1 MSISVACN
9 QRELRSGTCA
19 GGGDSNVVSFIS
31 FTDSV
36 TGDVRKLYSPVYADF
51 RTSDAYFY
59 DMSGNSVTLVYADS
73 DKTRAELETLLT
85 ECCGCFDAGGP
96 VTSVTSDNAT
106 PLFNVNVANPTTT
119 PHFSY
124 TFNNISQYQVWGRV
138 AAGSGQPSFVTL
150 SPVAF
155 TGIAEPD
162 RQIVYGTGIGVD
174 SSANF
179 KYTTAGGIQLGTG
192 TNLSAY
198 TVNIGSAT
206 IDNKTLSSL
215 IFCDN
220 NNTYTTG
227 SGNKNLALIAG
238 GSSNVINA
246 DYDAYGSVMLGE
258 ANTITANS
266 TMAIFNSIIGNENT
280 IVNSYHNK
288 IIGSY
293 NTISNTSASNTSYSN
308 FVLGTLNTITQTTT
322 GVYYN
327 HVIGVNN
334 QVTDGSYYN
343 FMFGTYANSG
353 GKIGCG
359 FFTDGRLSVI
369 TAVANNTFN
378 ARFYGGYRFMQDGS
392 TQWMAIANT
401 GYVTI
406 NNIPTASTDNLLIS
420 NGGVV
425 STRLVSTLPF
435 TNNAG
440 TVTSVGATISGAL
453 SVTGSPITT
462 AGTLAFSWTGT
473 AAQYIKGDGTLG
485 TLPPG
490 LDAQTLS
497 WTANISN
504 LSISGGNSVN
514 LFSLTSLAANDLL
527 KWNGTDWVNFTPTWT
542 SNTGTVTSVAATV
555 TASTALTVSGSPITT
570 AGTLAFSW
578 TGAVTDSVRG
588 DGTLKPFPT
597 IPATLDD
604 LTDVVITTPATG
616 DLLQWNGTNW
626 VDWTPNYLTSLAHVH
641 YVANST
647 GTNQFSFGVNEAVR
661 FAAGTDI
668 GVTFDSGT
676 KKVTIAYTGSG
687 GSSLPVW
694 KVQGGTTNATTNT
707 ENIYHNAKVAVG
719 DYSGSVSS
727 YQLAVSGQTYSTT
740 GVVINNNQYYKA
752 FNTGGTAVNVAGFNS
767 SNQTVLGNTG
777 YDILLPAY
785 PNTRTDSFYTV
796 PAVRLLYT
804 DSTGKLLLTDKKAFY
819 NDHASAATETQAGVT
834 AGGGWYRLPNNSAYN
849 TNSYYTQFNHN
860 STNNDVQIPRGDQ
873 IFHVLV
879 TVEWEMQSGGSGT
892 PYVQFQIRLN
902 NSTTGVKTPNWYF
915 YATGYK
921 FTTTFQSI
929 VQATGS
935 GMYDIAVYCNVASG
949 TGSIY
954 INRSVKMVTNVG
966 YQLT

>member
-1 MSISVACN
+1 MLIGGN
-9 QRELRSGTCA
+9 KNKIIA
-19 GGGDSNVVSFIS
+19 G
-31 FTDSV
+31 
-36 TGDVRKLYSPVYADF
+36 
-51 RTSDAYFY
+51 SDAY
-59 DMSGNSVTLVYADS
+59 GNVIMGLINT
-73 DKTRAELETLLT
+73 
-85 ECCGCFDAGGP
+85 
-96 VTSVTSDNAT
+96 VTSTTKEAT
-106 PLFNVNVANPTTT
+106 YNRILGLNNTITDAHRCNILGLYNNITASGAYAAYYNNVIGYNNNITTT
-119 PHFSY
+119 SAHAY
-124 TFNNISQYQVWGRV
+124 
-138 AAGSGQPSFVTL
+138 L
-150 SPVAF
+150 H
-155 TGIAEPD
+155 
-162 RQIVYGTGIGVD
+162 QIIG
-174 SSANF
+174 
-179 KYTTAGGIQLGTG
+179 
-192 TNLSAY
+192 
-198 TVNIGSAT
+198 
-206 IDNKTLSSL
+206 
-215 IFCDN
+215 N
-220 NNTYTTG
+220 NNTVDSGSSVKILGSYCNNGGYTG
-227 SGNKNLALIAG
+227 VMLLSDG
-238 GSSNVINA
+238 GSSTLTA
-246 DYDAYGSVMLGE
+246 
-258 ANTITANS
+258 TAN
-266 TMAIFNSIIGNENT
+266 
-280 IVNSYHNK
+280 H
-288 IIGSY
+288 
-293 NTISNTSASNTSYSN
+293 
-308 FVLGTLNTITQTTT
+308 Q
-322 GVYYN
+322 
-327 HVIGVNN
+327 
-334 QVTDGSYYN
+334 
-343 FMFGTYANSG
+343 
-353 GKIGCG
+353 
-359 FFTDGRLSVI
+359 
-369 TAVANNTFN
+369 FN
-378 ARFYGGYRFMQDGS
+378 ARFTGGYRFMKDGS
-392 TQWMAIANT
+392 TQWMGIATST

-435 TNNAG
+435 TNNVG
-440 TVTSVGATISGAL
+440 TVTSVAATVTASTALTIS
-453 SVTGSPITT
+453 GSPITT

-485 TLPPG
+485 TLPPD

-555 TASTALTVSGSPITT
+555 TASTALTVAGSPITT

-578 TGAVTDSVRG
+578 TGAVTDYVRG

-597 IPATLDD
+597 ISATLDD

-687 GSSLPVW
+687 GSNLPVW

-740 GVVINNNQYYKA
+740 GVVINNNQYYQA

-834 AGGGWYRLPNNSAYN
+834 AGGGWYRLPNDSAYN
-849 TNSYYTQFNHN
+849 TNSYYTQFDHN

-929 VQATGS
+929 VSASGS
-935 GMYDIAVYCNVASG
+935 GMYDISVYCNVASG